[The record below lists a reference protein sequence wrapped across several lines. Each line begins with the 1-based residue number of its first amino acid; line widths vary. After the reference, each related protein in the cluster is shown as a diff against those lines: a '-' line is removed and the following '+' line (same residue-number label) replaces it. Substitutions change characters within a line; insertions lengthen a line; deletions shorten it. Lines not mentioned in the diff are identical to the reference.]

1 MYLFTHQLK
10 VKMAITGML
19 KEDDIRNAIE
29 ACQGPDTFDFKS
41 FFKLAGLCSR
51 PQADREKVFGVVDQD
66 QSGFIEEAELK
77 FFLQNF
83 LLGARELT
91 EAETKSFLLAADC
104 DGDGKIGMEEF
115 CSLMN

>member
-1 MYLFTHQLK
+1 MAFTG
-10 VKMAITGML
+10 VL
-19 KEDDIRNAIE
+19 KEDDIRNAID

-41 FFKLAGLCSR
+41 FFKVAGLCGR
-51 PQADREKVFGVVDQD
+51 PQPEREKVFGVVDQD
-66 QSGFIEEAELK
+66 QSGFIEEEELK

-83 LLGARELT
+83 LSGARELT
-91 EAETKSFLLAADC
+91 EAETKAFLLAADC